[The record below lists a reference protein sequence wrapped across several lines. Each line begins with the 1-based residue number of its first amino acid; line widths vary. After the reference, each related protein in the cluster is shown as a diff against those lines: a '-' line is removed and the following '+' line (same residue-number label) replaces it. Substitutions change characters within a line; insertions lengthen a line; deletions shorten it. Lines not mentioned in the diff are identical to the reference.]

1 LHRDSLWKIVQGLRL
16 RIRSAESCLITQKYL
31 SLQQQQEARP
41 INDETRP
48 GPQDS

>member
-1 LHRDSLWKIVQGLRL
+1 VQGLRL

-31 SLQQQQEARP
+31 SLQKQQAALA